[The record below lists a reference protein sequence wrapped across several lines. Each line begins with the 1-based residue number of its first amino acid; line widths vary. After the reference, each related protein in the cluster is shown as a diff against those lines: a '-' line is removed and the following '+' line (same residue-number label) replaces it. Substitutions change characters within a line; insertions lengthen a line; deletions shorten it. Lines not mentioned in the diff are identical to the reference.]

1 MPGEWVKRP
10 AVGAVARDLQYSVKC
25 PAREHCLPPPHLKS
39 MNRSICIAACP
50 ALFPALG
57 LVLTIAAC
65 QPGATTPRPA
75 RTVAAITPR
84 DVRSRIYLVAD
95 DSMLGREA
103 GAIGNFTMTAY
114 LAREVARLGLEPGGD
129 NGTWFQTV
137 PLIRRRAD
145 SASTVSVNG
154 KALQL
159 FTDYAPIR
167 PTATIRFAPGLAPSV
182 LETVYGGR
190 AGDSSVT
197 LSTDAVRGRLVVL
210 DAPLGTNDKPTGSY
224 NTQAAFAISR
234 FPGAR
239 AIAIAALD
247 LVSAA
252 ASSSLRSSGLGLS
265 ATTGNTIQ
273 LPFGLVISSAAA
285 ASMMGAQLG
294 ALRPGA
300 RGNPVVADVRFNERA
315 VDFPARN
322 VIAILRGSD
331 PSLRGQ
337 YVAIGAHSDHVAP
350 ASRGVDHDSLR
361 AYNRVMRPFGAESR
375 IAVATTPTPA
385 QLVQIQASV
394 DSLRRLRPA
403 RRDSIFNGADDDASG
418 SVAMLEIAESLAKG
432 ARPRRSI
439 LFVWHTGEESG
450 LLGSAFFT
458 ENTTVHRDSIVAQL
472 NMDMVGRGMATDLAG
487 GSARNIQVIGSRRL
501 STDLGNVVDS
511 VNAASAAPYLIDY
524 GPDTPRH
531 IQNRYCRSDHYMY
544 ARTGIPIA
552 YISRGYHQDYHL
564 VTDEAQYI
572 SYDGLARVAAFVR
585 DISVA
590 LADRNDRVRVDKARP
605 DPLAPCQQ

>member
-1 MPGEWVKRP
+1 M
-10 AVGAVARDLQYSVKC
+10 
-25 PAREHCLPPPHLKS
+25 
-39 MNRSICIAACP
+39 
-50 ALFPALG
+50 
-57 LVLTIAAC
+57 
-65 QPGATTPRPA
+65 
-75 RTVAAITPR
+75 
-84 DVRSRIYLVAD
+84 
-95 DSMLGREA
+95 
-103 GAIGNFTMTAY
+103 
-114 LAREVARLGLEPGGD
+114 
-129 NGTWFQTV
+129 
-137 PLIRRRAD
+137 
-145 SASTVSVNG
+145 SVNG
-154 KALQL
+154 ETLQL

-167 PTATIRFAPGLAPSV
+167 PTATIRFAPGLAPSA

-197 LSTDAVRGRLVVL
+197 LRADVVRGRLVIL
-210 DAPLGTNDKPTGSY
+210 DAPLGTNGQPTGSY
-224 NTQAAFAISR
+224 NTQAAFSISR
-234 FPGAR
+234 FPGAS

-247 LVSAA
+247 LVSAGA
-252 ASSSLRSSGLGLS
+252 ASSLRSGGLGLS
-265 ATTGNTIQ
+265 ATAGNSTQ
-273 LPFGLVISSAAA
+273 LPFGLVISSATAA
-285 ASMMGAQLG
+285 RMMGAQPG
-294 ALRPGA
+294 SLRPGA
-300 RGNPVVADVRFNERA
+300 RGNSVIVDVRFDEQA
-315 VDFPARN
+315 VNFPARN

-331 PSLRGQ
+331 PLLHGQ
-337 YVAIGAHSDHVAP
+337 YVAIGAHSDHIAP
-350 ASRGVDHDSLR
+350 TTLGVDHDSLR

-375 IAVATTPTPA
+375 IVVASAPNAA
-385 QLVQIQASV
+385 QVVQIQASI
-394 DSLRRLRPA
+394 DSVRRLRPA

-458 ENTTVHRDSIVAQL
+458 ENTTVPRDSIVAQL

-487 GSARNIQVIGSRRL
+487 GGARNIQVIGSRRL

-511 VNAASAAPYLIDY
+511 VNATSADPYLIDY
-524 GPDTPRH
+524 GPDAPRH

-590 LADRNDRVRVDKARP
+590 LADRNDRVRVDKAKP